1 MNVYFNTLNSNGPL
15 KINQDSFNNDI
26 NASAWLSTFQNAEP
40 NLTNDLTQVLS
51 KLLNQKFSRT
61 TPSFFTEIICRIG

>member
-40 NLTNDLTQVLS
+40 NLTNDLTQV
-51 KLLNQKFSRT
+51 
-61 TPSFFTEIICRIG
+61 